1 MKFNFF
7 KASYSVIV
15 ITMTLLLI
23 HYAGQ
28 VFYSGGH
35 FFKTG
40 DWLINYSAGLIRRG
54 LIGELSMLIGNFT
67 GIGLKWTV
75 FFIQALAF
83 ISFVYLV
90 LNKFSKF
97 FKDAPA
103 SVLLLLSPAF
113 AFMFWVNSNA
123 SVFRKELLV
132 YLVIIMILEAFSR
145 LRVSYPLYWGALALF
160 VVSGLSHEIAI
171 FAWPFL
177 FFSICDWAVKYKI
190 STTQMLLLNV
200 PLGLAVALILYVS
213 LAYKGSLGITNTI
226 CDSLQGHGFREGI
239 CGGAIAWLQ
248 YDANFGFQEVL
259 KYGVAFWMNYLILGL
274 IAFAPL
280 FFLKLDRPIWWLIA
294 VSVILMLPLFLV
306 AVDYGRFLS
315 ILFTS
320 TVLVLIWTRA
330 EIVKNLGGFS
340 IWVGCLYCF
349 TWALPH
355 CCAKQPD
362 LGVFMRLIAYVWY
375 KLLSLLA
382 PI

>member
-15 ITMTLLLI
+15 VTMTLLLV

-28 VFYSGGH
+28 VYRGGH
-35 FFKTG
+35 PWKTG
-40 DWLINYSAGLIRRG
+40 DWLINYSGGLIRRG
-54 LIGELSMLIGNFT
+54 LMGELSMLIGAFT
-67 GIGLKWTV
+67 GIGLKWTI

-83 ISFVYLV
+83 TSFVYLV
-90 LNKFSKF
+90 LNKFSK

-132 YLVIIMILEAFSR
+132 YLVVIMILEAFSR
-145 LRVSYPLYWGALALF
+145 FRVSYFLYWSALALF

-177 FFSICDWAVKYKI
+177 FFSIWDWSVKNKI
-190 STTQMLLLNV
+190 STAQMLLLNL
-200 PLGLAVALILYVS
+200 PIALAVVLILYVT
-213 LAYKGSLGITNTI
+213 LAYRGSLGSVTAI
-226 CDSLQGHGFREGI
+226 CESLQGHGFREGI
-239 CGGAIAWLQ
+239 CIGAISWLQ
-248 YDANFGFQEVL
+248 YDANFGYQQVL
-259 KYGVAFWMNYLILGL
+259 NYGVAFWLNYLILGL

-294 VSVILMLPLFLV
+294 GSVFLILPLFLV
-306 AVDYGRFLS
+306 AVDYGRFIS

-355 CCAKQPD
+355 CCANKPE
-362 LGVFMRLIAYVWY
+362 LGFFMRLIGLVFGISY
-375 KLLSLLA
+375 
-382 PI
+382 

>member
-28 VFYSGGH
+28 VYRGGH

-40 DWLINYSAGLIRRG
+40 DWLINYSSGLIRRG
-54 LIGELSMLIGNFT
+54 LIGELSMLIGAFT
-67 GIGLKWTV
+67 GVGLKWTI

-83 ISFVYLV
+83 TSFVYLV

-97 FKDAPA
+97 KDAQA

-132 YLVIIMILEAFSR
+132 YLVVIMFLEAFSR
-145 LRVSYPLYWGALALF
+145 LRVSYSLFWSALALF
-160 VVSGLSHEIAI
+160 IVSGLSHEIAI

-177 FFSICDWAVKYKI
+177 FFSIWDWAVKHKI
-190 STTQMLLLNV
+190 PTTHMLLLNV
-200 PLGLAVALILYVS
+200 PLGLAVVLILYVS
-213 LAYKGSLGITNTI
+213 LAYIGSLGSANTI
-226 CDSLQGHGFREGI
+226 CESLQGHGFSEGI
-239 CGGAIAWLQ
+239 CGGAIAWMKF
-248 YDANFGFQEVL
+248 DANYGFQQVL
-259 KYGVAFWMNYLILGL
+259 NYGVAFWMNYLILGL
-274 IAFAPL
+274 ISFAPL
-280 FFLKLDRPIWWLIA
+280 FFLKLDRSIWWLITG
-294 VSVILMLPLFLV
+294 SVALMLPLFLF

-362 LGVFMRLIAYVWY
+362 LGFFMRLIGLMFGASY
-375 KLLSLLA
+375 
-382 PI
+382 

>member
-28 VFYSGGH
+28 VYRGGH

-40 DWLINYSAGLIRRG
+40 DWLINYSSGLIRRG
-54 LIGELSMLIGNFT
+54 LIGELSMLIGAFT
-67 GIGLKWTV
+67 GVGLKWTI

-83 ISFVYLV
+83 TSFVYLV

-97 FKDAPA
+97 KDAPA
-103 SVLLLLSPAF
+103 TVLLLLSPAF

-132 YLVIIMILEAFSR
+132 YLVVIIFLEAFSR
-145 LRVSYPLYWGALALF
+145 LRVSYSLYWSALALF
-160 VVSGLSHEIAI
+160 IVSGLSHEIAI
-171 FAWPFL
+171 FVWPFL
-177 FFSICDWAVKYKI
+177 FFSIWDWAVKHKI

-200 PLGLAVALILYVS
+200 PLGLVVVLILYVS
-213 LAYKGSLGITNTI
+213 LAYKGSLGSANTI
-226 CDSLQGHGFREGI
+226 CESLQGYGFSEGI

-248 YDANFGFQEVL
+248 FDANDGFQQVL
-259 KYGVAFWMNYLILGL
+259 NYGVAFWMNYLILGL
-274 IAFAPL
+274 ISFAPL
-280 FFLKLDRPIWWLIA
+280 FFLKLDRSIWWLITG
-294 VSVILMLPLFLV
+294 SVALMLPLFLF

-362 LGVFMRLIAYVWY
+362 LGFFMRLIGLMFGASY
-375 KLLSLLA
+375 
-382 PI
+382 